1 MKLSPETSIFAEFK
15 LSYAQANGEDFS
27 LDVSIRIP
35 SSGVT
40 AIFGASG
47 CGKTSLLRCMSG
59 LQKTP
64 FGRFELNELSWQDQ
78 GSFVPV
84 HHRQQGVVFQEA
96 ALFEHLSVKE
106 NLEYG
111 LKRVKL
117 CSTHGATPGNGF
129 ISYNNVVDL
138 LGIKHLLAEY
148 PDTLSGGEKQRVAI
162 ARALLREPRIL
173 FMDEPLSALDYKR
186 KQEIMPYLENLSQAC
201 NIPIIY
207 ITHSLEEVAKLA
219 DYIVLMDKGAVVAH
233 GLLKEVL
240 SRVDLPIALANE
252 LGVVLSASVVEKD
265 LKWHLMLTRFDGGEL
280 WLKDNHRD
288 LGETLRVRVLA
299 KDVSLSLMPQDSSIL
314 NSLPAEVIEV
324 VNDEDD
330 AMALVRLRV
339 GNSFLIS
346 RITRRSADHL
356 GLTSNLMVWAQIKSV
371 AILP

>member
-1 MKLSPETSIFAEFK
+1 MNVTTEQSIFAEFK
-15 LSYAQANGEDFS
+15 LDYAQADGGCFS
-27 LDVSIRIP
+27 LDVSMRLP

-59 LQKTP
+59 LQKTDH
-64 FGRFELNELSWQDQ
+64 GRFKIDELSWQDQ
-78 GSFVPV
+78 GRFVPV
-84 HHRQQGVVFQEA
+84 HLRQQGVVFQEA

-111 LKRVKL
+111 LKRVKH
-117 CSTHGATPGNGF
+117 SSIKADSPANSF
-129 ISYNNVVDL
+129 ISYDKVVDL
-138 LGIKHLLAEY
+138 LGIKNLLAQY
-148 PDTLSGGEKQRVAI
+148 PETLSGGEKQRVAI

-186 KQEIMPYLENLSQAC
+186 KQEILPYLECLSQAC

-233 GLLKEVL
+233 GALKDVL

-265 LKWHLMLTRFDGGEL
+265 SKWHLMLTRFDGGEL
-280 WLKDNHRD
+280 WLKDNQRAI
-288 LGETLRVRVLA
+288 GESLRIRILA

-330 AMALVRLRV
+330 AMALVRLKV
-339 GNSFLIS
+339 GGSFLIS
-346 RITRRSADHL
+346 RITRRSVDHL
-356 GLTSNLMVWAQIKSV
+356 GLSSTLMVWAQIKSV